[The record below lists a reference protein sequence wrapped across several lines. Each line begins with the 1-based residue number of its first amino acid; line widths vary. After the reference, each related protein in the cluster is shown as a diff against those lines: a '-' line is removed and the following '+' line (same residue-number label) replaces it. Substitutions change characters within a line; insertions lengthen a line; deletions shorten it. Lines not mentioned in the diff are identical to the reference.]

1 MKTFARGRAL
11 RLVGGVAGMAAGLL
25 ALSGCSEEHAADP
38 QWTVLQQIDG
48 PRGEDLPLRSGRAD
62 AESDGHGFG
71 RRHIQEDQGYVP
83 SAADMHTVLT
93 QAPEC
98 REGLD
103 PGGADTTCAAEIGG
117 GRGSSLWRRPGSPP
131 RAATTGPSGSSPPTT
146 RGRAPRRRG
155 SRPRPRAGRAW

>member
-38 QWTVLQQIDG
+38 QWTVLQQIEG

-103 PGGADTTCAAEIGG
+103 PAGADTTCAAEIGG
-117 GRGSSLWRRPGSPP
+117 KRLVVV
-131 RAATTGPSGSSPPTT
+131 ATTRIAPESGDNRPI
-146 RGRAPRRRG
+146 GIIAAYYEGAG
-155 SRPRPRAGRAW
+155 S